1 MVRSLTALFLI
12 GLGLPAL
19 ASAERGFRHGRIR
32 HADYGATIQRG
43 TETNAEEA
51 VANLPYLPGDRV
63 WTDGNARVEFQFTG
77 GSTLRLDR
85 GSKLD
90 YMAHDDSRHE
100 RFVLRLWS
108 GGLYLHGDK
117 RDGAFEIETPGG
129 LVSADGRGVLRV
141 DVEGG
146 ETRLSVYEGDARLD
160 DQKVEAG
167 ERVYARDGRVDEPR
181 GFDRAESDD
190 FALWDEEQEREMAYA
205 SHERRLPEELS
216 IYEPELDGQGVWY
229 HEASIGQTVW
239 RPRVALGWQPYTN
252 GRWTWTPYG
261 WTWIA
266 GERWG
271 WATSHYGRW
280 GYSPAGSWY
289 WIPSVGWGPAWVS
302 WAVGPDYVGWCPLG
316 YGNRPVII
324 NNITV
329 VNNHRGRG
337 RGHGSRGT
345 WTYARR
351 GDLNSRDLARRRVDR
366 IDPTVARELRVIDN
380 PHQRLTRDFSIAAP
394 RPAAQVQGGATEGD
408 ARAMPRQRAVR
419 TKPTIGD
426 TVPELRA
433 DPMTTIPFPIARR
446 KPRTEEAEPK
456 EGEATPESSAVRS
469 FPRRHSMGQSAETAT
484 APESHPTDARTPVTR
499 RGSSS
504 ERTRRHANDEAS
516 EPTPRPVPD
525 AGRVRERS
533 RDENAERDVLR
544 PIFRPLSR
552 TRSDDGAST
561 SAPRGVP
568 RGERA
573 EPRSEPRSEPRHEPR
588 SQPRYEPRSAPRQE
602 RPRVEPQ
609 APPASQAPPADAS
622 SGDRKSVV

>member
-1 MVRSLTALFLI
+1 MARSLMALLLVV
-12 GLGLPAL
+12 LGMPAL

-32 HADYGATIQRG
+32 QADYGATIQRG
-43 TETNAEEA
+43 TETSAEEA
-51 VANLPYLPGDRV
+51 VPNLPYLPGDRV

-90 YMAHDDSRHE
+90 YVAHDDSRHE

-117 RDGAFEIETPGG
+117 RDGLFEVETPGG
-129 LVSADGRGVLRV
+129 VVSSDGRSVLRV
-141 DVEGG
+141 DFDGS
-146 ETRLSVYEGDARLD
+146 ETRLSVYEGEARLD

-190 FALWDEEQEREMAYA
+190 FALWDEDQERQMAYA
-205 SHERRLPEELS
+205 SNERRLPEELS
-216 IYEPELDGQGVWY
+216 IYESELEGQGVWY

-239 RPRVALGWQPYTN
+239 RPRVGIGWRPYMD
-252 GRWTWTPYG
+252 GRWAWTPYG

-302 WAVGPDYVGWCPLG
+302 WAVGGDYIGWCPLG

-324 NNITV
+324 NHVTV
-329 VNNHRGRG
+329 INNHRGR
-337 RGHGSRGT
+337 RGHGSRDT

-351 GDLNSRDLARRRVDR
+351 GDLTSRDLARRRVER

-380 PHQRLTRDFSIAAP
+380 PHQRLARDFTIAAP
-394 RPAAQVQGGATEGD
+394 KPAVQVQGGPTEGD

-446 KPRTEEAEPK
+446 KPRTEETEQK
-456 EGEATPESSAVRS
+456 DGEGTPENSAVRS
-469 FPRRHSMGQSAETAT
+469 FPRRHSAGQSAETAT
-484 APESHPTDARTPVTR
+484 PESQPTDARTPVTR
-499 RGSSS
+499 RGFDASVG
-504 ERTRRHANDEAS
+504 ERTRRHGSEDEAS
-516 EPTPRPVPD
+516 EAAPRRVPD
-525 AGRVRERS
+525 AGRDRDRS

-552 TRSDDGAST
+552 PRSDDGAST
-561 SAPRGVP
+561 SAPRSTP

-573 EPRSEPRSEPRHEPR
+573 EPRSEPRTEPR

-609 APPASQAPPADAS
+609 APPQSQPPADAS
-622 SGDRKSVV
+622 SGHGRARRRDQ